1 MRKVRRQPNIKLK
14 DIQDAVHEIYIYIVN
29 ISAGKAGRNKEKAQ
43 DFVDGAHTTI
53 QPAVRVL

>member
-1 MRKVRRQPNIKLK
+1 MLSMRY
-14 DIQDAVHEIYIYIVN
+14 IYIYIVN
-29 ISAGKAGRNKEKAQ
+29 ISVGKAGRNKEKAQ